1 MLEVGAE
8 NVMEK
13 VVIGVVD
20 NAVQA
25 QTAVERLQAMG
36 FSPRGISVL
45 FPDQRGSH
53 DFGFEHHTKA
63 PEGALVGVLVGWLLG
78 GAIGVALAVGL
89 FAIPGLEVLR
99 SSSPLLTSLAVAAA
113 VALPIAAIGAIIG
126 MSVPEIEAKHYAGK
140 TRKGSILVAAHTDN
154 REEVRRAREVLRSV
168 SASDVAATTEAPVP
182 AQAKA

>member
-1 MLEVGAE
+1 
-8 NVMEK
+8 MEK

-20 NAVQA
+20 NAAQA

-36 FSPRGISVL
+36 FAPKEISVL

-63 PEGALVGVLVGWLLG
+63 PEGALVGILLGWLLG
-78 GAIGVALAVGL
+78 AAIGLVLGVGVL
-89 FAIPGLEVLR
+89 VIPGLEVLHTG
-99 SSSPLLTSLAVAAA
+99 SPVLSSLAVAAL

-126 MSVPEIEAKHYAGK
+126 MSVPEIQAKHYAGK
-140 TRKGSILVAAHTDN
+140 TRKGSILVAAHADN
-154 REEVRRAREVLRSV
+154 PEEVRRAREVLRSV
-168 SASDVAATTEAPVP
+168 KASDVAATTEARVH